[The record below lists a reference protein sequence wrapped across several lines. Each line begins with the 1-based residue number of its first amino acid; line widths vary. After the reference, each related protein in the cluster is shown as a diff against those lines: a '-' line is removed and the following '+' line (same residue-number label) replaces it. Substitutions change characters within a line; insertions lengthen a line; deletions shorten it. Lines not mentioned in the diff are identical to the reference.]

1 VLVIPVSLARA
12 AYRIR
17 QVLASVGAG
26 LSPQD
31 RQIVDSRLTEKQ
43 QRLFYAM
50 AARDQRHC
58 LDVFYA
64 LKRGGCRDA
73 EVLLAALLHDVG
85 KGPIRLWHRAA
96 YVVLRATWPRL
107 LARLA
112 QPEGRGWRRA
122 MASLEDHAARSA
134 TLAEAAGAPATV
146 VQLIRHHQR
155 ADASDG
161 RLALLRE
168 ADDSC

>member
-1 VLVIPVSLARA
+1 MSSPTSA

-17 QVLASVGAG
+17 QLFRSLGAG
-26 LSPQD
+26 LRPQE
-31 RQIVDSRLTEKQ
+31 RQIVDAHLSQEQ

-64 LKRGGCRDA
+64 LERVGCQD
-73 EVLLAALLHDVG
+73 EDVLLAALLHDVG
-85 KGPIRLWHRAA
+85 KGPVRLWHRAT
-96 YVVLRATWPRL
+96 YVLLKAISPRL

-112 QPEGRGWRRA
+112 EPEGRGWRRA
-122 MASLEDHAARSA
+122 MDSLEEHAARGA
-134 TLAEAAGAPATV
+134 ALAEAAGTPATV
-146 VQLIRHHQR
+146 VELIRDHER
-155 ADASDG
+155 ADASDS

-168 ADDSC
+168 VDDSC

>member
-1 VLVIPVSLARA
+1 MSLAIRA

-17 QVLASVGAG
+17 QFFASLGADLSSQERRIVGTHLG
-26 LSPQD
+26 Q
-31 RQIVDSRLTEKQ
+31 EQ

-64 LKRGGCRDA
+64 LERGGCQDE

-85 KGPIRLWHRAA
+85 KGPIRLWHRVA
-96 YVVLRATWPRL
+96 YVLLRAIWPPL

-112 QPEGRGWRRA
+112 QPDGRGWRRA

-134 TLAEAAGAPATV
+134 ALAEAAGTPATV
-146 VQLIRHHQR
+146 VELIRHHQR
-155 ADASDG
+155 GDASDS
-161 RLALLRE
+161 RLALLRA

>member
-1 VLVIPVSLARA
+1 MSSARA

-17 QVLASVGAG
+17 QFFASLGAG
-26 LSPQD
+26 LSAQE
-31 RQIVDSRLTEKQ
+31 RQIVAARLGQEQ

-50 AARDQRHC
+50 TARDQRHC

-64 LKRGGCRDA
+64 LRRGGCEDE

-85 KGPIRLWHRAA
+85 KGPVRLWHRVA
-96 YVVLRATWPRL
+96 YVLLRAIWPRL

-112 QPEGRGWRRA
+112 QPEGRGWRWA
-122 MASLEDHAARSA
+122 MASLADHAARGA
-134 TLAEAAGAPATV
+134 ALAEAAGTPAPV
-146 VQLIRHHQR
+146 VELIRHHQR

-161 RLALLRE
+161 RLALLR
-168 ADDSC
+168 AVDDSC

>member
-1 VLVIPVSLARA
+1 MSLATSA

-17 QVLASVGAG
+17 QFIASLGAG
-26 LSPQD
+26 PSPQE
-31 RQIVDSRLTEKQ
+31 RQIVAARLSQEQ

-50 AARDQRHC
+50 TARDQGHC

-64 LKRGGCRDA
+64 LRRGGCEDG

-96 YVVLRATWPRL
+96 YVLLRATWPRL

-122 MASLEDHAARSA
+122 LASLENHAARGA
-134 TLAEAAGAPATV
+134 ALAEAAGTPATV
-146 VQLIRHHQR
+146 VELIRHHQR

-161 RLALLRE
+161 RLALLRA
-168 ADDSC
+168 ADESC

>member
-1 VLVIPVSLARA
+1 MSSARA

-17 QVLASVGAG
+17 QLFASLGAG
-26 LSPQD
+26 LSRQE
-31 RQIVDSRLTEKQ
+31 RQIVAARLSQEQ

-58 LDVFYA
+58 LGVFHA
-64 LKRGGCRDA
+64 LARAGCQDE

-85 KGPIRLWHRAA
+85 KGPVRLWHRAA
-96 YVVLRATWPRL
+96 YVLLRAIWPRL

-112 QPEGRGWRRA
+112 RPEGEGWRQA
-122 MASLEDHAARSA
+122 MASLENHAARGA
-134 TLAEAAGAPATV
+134 ALAEAAGTPAPV
-146 VQLIRHHQR
+146 VELIRHHQK

-161 RLALLRE
+161 RLALLR
-168 ADDSC
+168 AVDDSC

>member
-1 VLVIPVSLARA
+1 MSLATSA

-17 QVLASVGAG
+17 QLFSSLGAG
-26 LSPQD
+26 LRQQE
-31 RQIVDSRLTEKQ
+31 RQIVGVHLSQEQ

-50 AARDQRHC
+50 TARDQRHC

-64 LKRGGCRDA
+64 LRRRGCQDE

-85 KGPIRLWHRAA
+85 KGPIRLWHRVA
-96 YVVLRATWPRL
+96 YVLLRAVWPRL

-112 QPEGRGWRRA
+112 QPESRGWRRA
-122 MASLEDHAARSA
+122 MASLQDHAARGA
-134 TLAEAAGAPATV
+134 ALAEAAGTPATV
-146 VQLIRHHQR
+146 VELIRDHQR
-155 ADASDG
+155 VDASDG

-168 ADDSC
+168 VDDSC

>member
-1 VLVIPVSLARA
+1 MSLATSA
-12 AYRIR
+12 AYRMR
-17 QVLASVGAG
+17 QLFSSLGAG
-26 LSPQD
+26 LRSQE
-31 RQIVDSRLTEKQ
+31 RQIVDAHLGQEQ

-64 LKRGGCRDA
+64 LERRGCQD
-73 EVLLAALLHDVG
+73 EDVLLAALLHDVG
-85 KGPIRLWHRAA
+85 KGPIRLWHRVA
-96 YVVLRATWPRL
+96 YVLLRAIWPRL

-112 QPEGRGWRRA
+112 RPEGRGWRRA
-122 MASLEDHAARSA
+122 MVSLQDHAARGA
-134 TLAEAAGAPATV
+134 ALAKAAGTPATV
-146 VQLIRHHQR
+146 VELIRHHES

-168 ADDSC
+168 VDNSS

>member
-1 VLVIPVSLARA
+1 MSLASRA

-17 QVLASVGAG
+17 QVFASVGTG
-26 LSPQD
+26 LSPQEQ
-31 RQIVDSRLTEKQ
+31 RIVGGRLGQEQ

-64 LKRGGCRDA
+64 LKRGGCQDG

-85 KGPIRLWHRAA
+85 KGPIRLWHRVA
-96 YVVLRATWPRL
+96 YVLLRATWPRL
-107 LARLA
+107 LARVA
-112 QPEGRGWRRA
+112 QAEGRGWRRA
-122 MASLEDHAARSA
+122 IASLEDHGIRGAA
-134 TLAEAAGAPATV
+134 LAEAAGTPAAV

-155 ADASDG
+155 ADADDD
-161 RLALLRE
+161 RVVLLRA
-168 ADDSC
+168 ADESC

>member
-1 VLVIPVSLARA
+1 MSLATRA

-17 QVLASVGAG
+17 QFFASLGAG
-26 LSPQD
+26 LSSQE
-31 RQIVDSRLTEKQ
+31 RRIVGAHLSQEQ

-50 AARDQRHC
+50 AVRDQRHC

-64 LKRGGCRDA
+64 LERGGCQDE

-85 KGPIRLWHRAA
+85 KGPVRLWHRVA
-96 YVVLRATWPRL
+96 YVLLRAIWPRL

-122 MASLEDHAARSA
+122 MASLKGHAARSA
-134 TLAEAAGAPATV
+134 ALAEAAGTPATV
-146 VQLIRHHQR
+146 VELIRDHQR
-155 ADASDG
+155 ADADDG
-161 RLALLRE
+161 RVALLRA

>member
-1 VLVIPVSLARA
+1 MSLATRA

-17 QVLASVGAG
+17 QFFASLGADLSSQERRVVGAH
-26 LSPQD
+26 LSQ
-31 RQIVDSRLTEKQ
+31 EQ

-50 AARDQRHC
+50 TARDQRHC

-64 LKRGGCRDA
+64 LERGGCQD
-73 EVLLAALLHDVG
+73 EDVLLAALLHDVG
-85 KGPIRLWHRAA
+85 KGPIRLWHRVA
-96 YVVLRATWPRL
+96 YVLLRAISPRL

-112 QPEGRGWRRA
+112 QPDGRGWRRA

-134 TLAEAAGAPATV
+134 ALAEAAGTPATV
-146 VQLIRHHQR
+146 VELIRHHQR
-155 ADASDG
+155 ADASDS
-161 RLALLRE
+161 RLALLRA

>member
-1 VLVIPVSLARA
+1 MSSARV

-17 QVLASVGAG
+17 QLFASLGAG
-26 LSPQD
+26 LRPQE
-31 RQIVDSRLTEKQ
+31 QQTVDAHLSQEQ

-50 AARDQRHC
+50 TARDQRHC

-64 LKRGGCRDA
+64 LERGGCQDE

-85 KGPIRLWHRAA
+85 KGSVRLWHRGV
-96 YVVLRATWPRL
+96 YVLLRAIWPRL

-112 QPEGRGWRRA
+112 EREGWGWRRA
-122 MASLEDHAARSA
+122 MAALEDHAARGA
-134 TLAEAAGAPATV
+134 ALAEAAGTPATV
-146 VQLIRHHQR
+146 VELIRDHER

-168 ADDSC
+168 VDNSC

>member
-1 VLVIPVSLARA
+1 MSSARA

-17 QVLASVGAG
+17 QFLASLGAG
-26 LSPQD
+26 LSPQE
-31 RQIVDSRLTEKQ
+31 RQIVGARLSEQQ
-43 QRLFYAM
+43 QRLFYSM
-50 AARDQRHC
+50 AVRDQRHC
-58 LDVFYA
+58 LDVFHA
-64 LKRGGCRDA
+64 VEEGGCQDE

-85 KGPIRLWHRAA
+85 KGPVRLWHRVA
-96 YVVLRATWPRL
+96 YVLLRALWPRL
-107 LARLA
+107 LARVA

-122 MASLEDHAARSA
+122 MASLDDHAARSA

-146 VQLIRHHQR
+146 VELIRHHQS

>member
-1 VLVIPVSLARA
+1 MSLATRA

-17 QVLASVGAG
+17 QFFASLGAD
-26 LSPQD
+26 LSSQEQ
-31 RQIVDSRLTEKQ
+31 QIVDAHLSQEQ

-50 AARDQRHC
+50 AARDERHC

-64 LKRGGCRDA
+64 LKRGGCQDE

-85 KGPIRLWHRAA
+85 KGPIRLWHRVA
-96 YVVLRATWPRL
+96 YVLLRAIWPRL

-112 QPEGRGWRRA
+112 QAEGRGWRRA
-122 MASLEDHAARSA
+122 MASLEDHAARGA
-134 TLAEAAGAPATV
+134 ALAEAAGTPVAV
-146 VQLIRHHQR
+146 VQLIRYHQR

-161 RLALLRE
+161 RLALLRA
-168 ADDSC
+168 ADESC

>member
-1 VLVIPVSLARA
+1 MSLATRA

-17 QVLASVGAG
+17 QVFASLGTS
-26 LSPQD
+26 LSPQE
-31 RQIVDSRLTEKQ
+31 RQIVGAHLSQEQ

-58 LDVFYA
+58 LDVFHA
-64 LKRGGCRDA
+64 LEAGGCQDE

-85 KGPIRLWHRAA
+85 KGPVSLWHRAA
-96 YVVLRATWPRL
+96 YVLLRAIWPRL

-112 QPEGRGWRRA
+112 RPEGGGWQRA
-122 MASLEDHAARSA
+122 MASLEDHAARGA
-134 TLAEAAGAPATV
+134 TLAEAAGTPATV
-146 VQLIRHHQR
+146 VELIRHHQR
-155 ADASDG
+155 ADASDS